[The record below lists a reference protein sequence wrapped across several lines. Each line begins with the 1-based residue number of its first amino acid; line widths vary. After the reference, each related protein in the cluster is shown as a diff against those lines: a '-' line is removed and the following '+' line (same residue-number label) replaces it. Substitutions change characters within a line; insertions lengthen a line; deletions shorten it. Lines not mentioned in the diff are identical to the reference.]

1 MTTTDRVADVTK
13 TLEMAAE
20 PAAVWEAITQ
30 PAALGSWFPD
40 RVEIEDMTPGTRG
53 WFVWEQ
59 HGRYAFEIVDV
70 EEGRRLV
77 WRWAQDA
84 DKELEETGTTL
95 VEWVLE
101 PRPGGGTML
110 RLRESGFP
118 TAEYRGGNDE
128 GWDKELGHLLGYVT
142 QHHAG

>member
-1 MTTTDRVADVTK
+1 MTNDRIDDVTK
-13 TLEMAAE
+13 TLELSAD
-20 PAAVWEAITQ
+20 PADVWRAITD

-40 RVEIEDMTPGTRG
+40 RVEIEGSTPGSRG
-53 WFVWEQ
+53 WFVWED
-59 HGRYAFEIVDV
+59 HGRYAFELVEI

-84 DKELEETGTTL
+84 DKELDRTGTTV

-101 PRPGGGTML
+101 ARPGGGTLL

-118 TAEYRGGNDE
+118 STDYRGGNDE
-128 GWDKELGHLLGYVT
+128 GWDKELGHLLGYLT
-142 QHHAG
+142 RGHQD